1 MAAEVGVSAASVQRI
16 WHRHALKPHL
26 SRTFKLSKDKQ
37 FEEKFWDVI
46 GLYLDP
52 PEKALILCC
61 DEKSQCQALERTQ
74 PGLPLGIGHIRTHT
88 HDYIRHGTITLFA
101 ALNYLEGKVISRTE
115 DKHTH
120 VEWLRFLKQIDRE
133 TPQDLNIHLIA
144 DNYCTHKHAKVKAWL
159 EKHPRFHMHF
169 TPTSSSWLNLVER
182 FFADLTRDVVREGS
196 FRSVRQLVKEIE
208 SYLAERNEHPKPYK
222 WKATGE
228 DILAKI
234 HHAKV
239 AMEESSDIN

>member
-1 MAAEVGVSAASVQRI
+1 MQASTTSQRDHLRAQIVLLRAQGIRQQDVAETLGVSVVCVNKWSQRFDEHGLEGLRDKPGRGRQRTIPLDKVERVITQAGQVPRGRRRWSTRTMAAEVGVSAASVQRI

-120 VEWLRFLKQIDRE
+120 VESALSQANRPRN
-133 TPQDLNIHLIA
+133 TP
-144 DNYCTHKHAKVKAWL
+144 
-159 EKHPRFHMHF
+159 
-169 TPTSSSWLNLVER
+169 
-182 FFADLTRDVVREGS
+182 GS
-196 FRSVRQLVKEIE
+196 
-208 SYLAERNEHPKPYK
+208 EHPLDR
-222 WKATGE
+222 G
-228 DILAKI
+228 
-234 HHAKV
+234 
-239 AMEESSDIN
+239 